1 MKVMIALF
9 IMSVGLVCTLSAG
22 LVEDSSIG
30 HMPEVVIMAPRYEH
44 EDVAWSG
51 LVETVVVTAP
61 RYEFEDIAWSGL
73 METVVVTA
81 SPYDDAGASASTTG
95 YGSARSRFYPDIG
108 SREMLSN
115 IGLFSYT
122 IIIMLAGLFIALY
135 VVLHSGHK
143 ERRLAPCT
151 SECEHTR

>member
-1 MKVMIALF
+1 MKVRIALF
-9 IMSVGLVCTLSAG
+9 IMSTGLLCLLSAG

-30 HMPEVVIMAPRYEH
+30 HMPEVVITAPRYEH

-81 SPYDDAGASASTTG
+81 SPDDDAGASASTTG
-95 YGSARSRFYPDIG
+95 FGSMRSRFHAYLG
-108 SREMLSN
+108 SSKTLAN
-115 IGLFSYT
+115 IGLFSYS
-122 IIIMLAGLFIALY
+122 IIIVLAGLLIALY

-143 ERRLAPCT
+143 ERKLAPC
-151 SECEHTR
+151 ECEHSC